1 MLNCFVDFS
10 NPDKQTFSN
19 VINNECYCLGLRI
32 TFFEFDIF
40 IIFLMMQICLKSGP
54 YTYNAYLISIS
65 TLGPLSEGPGAVH

>member
-19 VINNECYCLGLRI
+19 VINNECYCLRLTI

-40 IIFLMMQICLKSGP
+40 IIFFMMQICLESGS

-65 TLGPLSEGPGAVH
+65 MLGPLSEGPGAVH